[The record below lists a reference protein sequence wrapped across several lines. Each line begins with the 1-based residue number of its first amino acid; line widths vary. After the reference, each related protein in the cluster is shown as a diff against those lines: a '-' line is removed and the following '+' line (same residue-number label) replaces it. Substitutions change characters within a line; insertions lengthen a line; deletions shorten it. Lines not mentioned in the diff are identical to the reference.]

1 MPAVSASN
9 RGSLNGLSKL
19 SKPEIIKGSGSE
31 PLSQIGGSMAAEP
44 LEKSTQEDEVQ
55 MSAAERKKRLAK
67 INS

>member
-19 SKPEIIKGSGSE
+19 SKPEVIKGSGSE
-31 PLSQIGGSMAAEP
+31 PLSHISGSMASEP
-44 LEKSTQEDEVQ
+44 LDKSVQENAP
-55 MSAAERKKRLAK
+55 MSEEERKKRLAK